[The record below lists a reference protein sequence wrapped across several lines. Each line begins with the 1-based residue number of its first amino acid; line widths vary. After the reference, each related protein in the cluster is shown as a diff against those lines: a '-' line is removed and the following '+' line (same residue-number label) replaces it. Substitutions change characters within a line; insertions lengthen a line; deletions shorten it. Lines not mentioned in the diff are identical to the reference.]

1 MATDKFSSVQAIET
15 KAKVPLIPLIHS
27 NITQTAENEEIGI
40 VARCFKTD
48 WKIRYARVFTWNTI
62 TNRACFS

>member
-1 MATDKFSSVQAIET
+1 MATDKFSSVQAIEK
-15 KAKVPLIPLIHS
+15 KAKVPLIHS

-48 WKIRYARVFTWNTI
+48 WKIRYARAFTWNTI